1 MKSTLRSTK
10 KLDTALNGEISKLK
24 KPNILEFG
32 VQIGSSTTKFIEICK
47 KKNGKLFSI
56 DIDDC
61 SKLFNNKLWKFIKSR
76 DDNFKYIFKRIPS
89 KIDLIYLDTIHTAK
103 HVEKIIYA
111 YFDRLK
117 VNGLFLIDDISWI
130 PYLRKN
136 PYNNFY
142 CEINNKETF
151 DLILDIFNNNVENIE
166 IKFSF
171 EGTGTCIIKKI
182 SNKKLNSKKKNLY
195 KREICKKFIK
205 KILKKFQIIHVLFF
219 FINSPIF
226 NV

>member
-1 MKSTLRSTK
+1 MKSTARSTK
-10 KLDTALNGEISKLK
+10 KLDLALTGEIVGLK

-32 VQIGSSTTKFIEICK
+32 VQVGSSTSKFIEICK
-47 KKNGKLFSI
+47 KNKGKLFSI
-56 DIDDC
+56 DVDDY
-61 SKLFNNKLWKFIKSR
+61 SKLFEEKLWKFIKSR
-76 DDNFKYIFKRIPS
+76 DDNFKYILKRIPA

-103 HVEKIIYA
+103 HVEKIIYG

-130 PYLRKN
+130 PYLKN
-136 PYNNFY
+136 NSFNNFF

-151 DLILDIFNNNVENIE
+151 DLILDIFNNNLDNIE

-182 SNKKLNSKKKNLY
+182 SNNKLNNKKKITT
-195 KREICKKFIK
+195 REKSLKNILRKFIK
-205 KILKKFQIIHVLFF
+205 KI
-219 FINSPIF
+219 
-226 NV
+226 

>member
-10 KLDTALNGEISKLK
+10 KLDTALSGEIAKLK
-24 KPNILEFG
+24 RPNILEFG

-47 KKNGKLFSI
+47 KKNGKLFSV

-76 DDNFKYIFKRIPS
+76 DDNFKYIFKRIP
-89 KIDLIYLDTIHTAK
+89 KKVDLIYLDTIHTAR

-130 PYLRKN
+130 PYLRN
-136 PYNNFY
+136 NSYNNFY

-151 DLILDIFNNNVENIE
+151 DLILDIFNNNLENIE

-182 SNKKLNSKKKNLY
+182 SNKKLNKKN
-195 KREICKKFIK
+195 KINTREKSLKNILRKFVKK
-205 KILKKFQIIHVLFF
+205 V
-219 FINSPIF
+219 
-226 NV
+226 

>member
-10 KLDTALNGEISKLK
+10 KLDTALNGEIEKLR

-47 KKNGKLFSI
+47 KKNGELFSV
-56 DIDDC
+56 DIDDY

-89 KIDLIYLDTIHTAK
+89 KVDLIYLDTIHTAI

-111 YFDRLK
+111 YFDRLN

-130 PYLRKN
+130 PYLRN
-136 PYNNFY
+136 NSYNNFY

-151 DLILDIFNNNVENIE
+151 DLILDIFNNNLENIE
-166 IKFSF
+166 IKFAF

-182 SNKKLNSKKKNLY
+182 SNKKLNKKTKINTRENSLKNILR
-195 KREICKKFIK
+195 KLIK
-205 KILKKFQIIHVLFF
+205 KV
-219 FINSPIF
+219 
-226 NV
+226 

>member
-151 DLILDIFNNNVENIE
+151 ENILE
-166 IKFSF
+166 IYYNNKDCFDLNFSF
-171 EGTGTCIIKKI
+171 KSSGLAIIKKKND
-182 SNKKLNSKKKNLY
+182 SSLKPNLKLKSRQNSLKYLIRKIWLLIRKNY
-195 KREICKKFIK
+195 
-205 KILKKFQIIHVLFF
+205 
-219 FINSPIF
+219 
-226 NV
+226 